1 MVEFI
6 KSKKEMSEEDI
17 KANFITPAIVS
28 KGWKNGEHIAYE
40 EYFTDGRIEVRGDKA
55 RRKEGKKSDYSLYYQ
70 FGTRIAIVEAKDN
83 KHSVRAGLQQAIEYG
98 EILDVPF
105 VYSSNGDGFIEH
117 DRITREERELELD
130 EFPTREELFSRMTK
144 EKGLTYEI
152 TEAIS
157 TPYYT
162 DAFSMKT
169 PRYYQQIAINRT
181 IETVARGQKRVMF
194 VMATGTG
201 KTFMAFQI
209 IHRLRKA
216 GLAKRV
222 LFLADRNILVDQTM
236 AEDFRPFEKVMT
248 KITPKLLTAPEKL
261 NSFEIYLGLYQQL
274 TGEDGTETHYQK
286 FDKDFF
292 DLIVIDEAHRGSRKT
307 VTGVR

>member
-17 KANFITPAIVS
+17 KANFITPAIVA

-55 RRKEGKKSDYSLYYQ
+55 RRKEGKNQTIHCITNLELELQLLRQRIINTAFEQDY
-70 FGTRIAIVEAKDN
+70 N
-83 KHSVRAGLQQAIEYG
+83 KLLNMERF
-98 EILDVPF
+98 LDVPF

-130 EFPTREELFSRMTK
+130 EFPTREELLSRMTK

-248 KITPKLLTAPEKL
+248 KITPKL
-261 NSFEIYLGLYQQL
+261 
-274 TGEDGTETHYQK
+274 
-286 FDKDFF
+286 
-292 DLIVIDEAHRGSRKT
+292 
-307 VTGVR
+307 